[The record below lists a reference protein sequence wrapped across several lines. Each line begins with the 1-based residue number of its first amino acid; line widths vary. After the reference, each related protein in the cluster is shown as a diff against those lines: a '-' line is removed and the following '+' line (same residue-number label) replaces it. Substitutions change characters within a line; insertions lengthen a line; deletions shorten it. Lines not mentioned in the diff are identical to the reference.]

1 MKDIVETCA
10 GRELEAVSDVVDDG
24 RHPIGSIETG
34 PEFPFGRH
42 LQGGW
47 SAVTQAQP
55 DLIAHGIAGFMM
67 NLVVV
72 ALVDSLGQFQAGTGV
87 FQELVAFRHGLGHRR
102 HPCFTRLV

>member
-1 MKDIVETCA
+1 MQADIVHA
-10 GRELEAVSDVVDDG
+10 SARREFEAVGDVVDDG
-24 RHPIGSIETG
+24 RHAIGPVEMG
-34 PEFPFGRH
+34 PELPFGRH

-72 ALVDSLGQFQAGTGV
+72 ALVD
-87 FQELVAFRHGLGHRR
+87 GL
-102 HPCFTRLV
+102 CLL